1 MTARL
6 RVSEAAQLA
15 GVSPSTLRAW
25 ESSGLITPSRTG
37 RYRWFSQRDVRDLQ
51 EIASLRARGFNV
63 AAIRSMLR
71 GDQRRGGPPGDGA
84 REGPPVAPDA
94 PRRGGPGG
102 ARGLPGGMLEQPL
115 GEKLRAARHRRALSL
130 RDASRLAG
138 LSVSHLSAIECG
150 TRNAS
155 LAGLQRLAVALG
167 IGVSDLFGDEQ
178 RPPRRLVRA
187 GQRPVLDT
195 GDRRVRIESLSVGAQ
210 LLEPHMYLVE
220 PGGGSQGS
228 YHHDGEETVYVLEG
242 EVEFWLNEVERH
254 TVGTGL
260 PDLPEQP
267 RAPVAEPWPRPPGD
281 AVGEHAHHVLSGAA
295 GDRSPGRRGAQP
307 GTGISCH
314 TPPFRLRPLP
324 RAWPG
329 PPSPM

>member
-6 RVSEAAQLA
+6 RVSEAARLT

-25 ESSGLITPSRTG
+25 ECSGLITPARSG
-37 RYRWFSQRDVRDLQ
+37 RYRWFSHRDVKDLQ

-71 GDQRRGGPPGDGA
+71 GDERPRAAGAGDRPGAGQPPGPA
-84 REGPPVAPDA
+84 
-94 PRRGGPGG
+94 
-102 ARGLPGGMLEQPL
+102 EQPL
-115 GEKLRAARHRRALSL
+115 GEKLRAARHRRGLSL
-130 RDASRLAG
+130 RDASQLAG

-195 GDRRVRIESLSVGAQ
+195 GDHRVRIESLSVGAQ
-210 LLEPHMYLVE
+210 LLEPHIYLVE

-254 TVGTGL
+254 TVRAGDCLTFPSSLAHRWQNSGTGRL
-260 PDLPEQP
+260 AMLW
-267 RAPVAEPWPRPPGD
+267 VN
-281 AVGEHAHHVLSGAA
+281 
-295 GDRSPGRRGAQP
+295 
-307 GTGISCH
+307 
-314 TPPFRLRPLP
+314 TPITF
-324 RAWPG
+324 
-329 PPSPM
+329 

>member
-15 GVSPSTLRAW
+15 GVSASTLRAW
-25 ESSGLITPSRTG
+25 EYSGLITPARTG
-37 RYRWFSQRDVRDLQ
+37 RYRWFSQRDVKDLQ
-51 EIASLRARGFNV
+51 EIAALRARGFNV
-63 AAIRSMLR
+63 AAIRSLLR
-71 GDQRRGGPPGDGA
+71 GGS
-84 REGPPVAPDA
+84 EAPA
-94 PRRGGPGG
+94 TP
-102 ARGLPGGMLEQPL
+102 EQPL
-115 GEKLRAARHRRALSL
+115 GEKLRAVRHRRGLSL
-130 RDASRLAG
+130 RDASQLAG

-167 IGVSDLFGDEQ
+167 IGVSDLFGDEH

-187 GQRPVLDT
+187 GQRPVLNT

-210 LLEPHMYLVE
+210 LLEPHIYLVE

-254 TVGTGL
+254 TVRAGDCLTFPSSLAHRWQNCGTGRL
-260 PDLPEQP
+260 AMLW
-267 RAPVAEPWPRPPGD
+267 VN
-281 AVGEHAHHVLSGAA
+281 
-295 GDRSPGRRGAQP
+295 
-307 GTGISCH
+307 
-314 TPPFRLRPLP
+314 TPITF
-324 RAWPG
+324 
-329 PPSPM
+329 

>member
-25 ESSGLITPSRTG
+25 ESSGLITPARTG
-37 RYRWFSQRDVRDLQ
+37 RYRWFSQRDVKDLQ

-71 GDQRRGGPPGDGA
+71 GGAGSRAVVPGDRPA
-84 REGPPVAPDA
+84 GP
-94 PRRGGPGG
+94 PGG
-102 ARGLPGGMLEQPL
+102 ARAGEPSGPPEQPL
-115 GEKLRAARHRRALSL
+115 GEKLRAARHRRVLSL

-167 IGVSDLFGDEQ
+167 IQVSDLFGDEQ

-210 LLEPHMYLVE
+210 LLEPHIYLVE

-254 TVGTGL
+254 TVRAGDCLTFPSSLAHRWQNCGTGRL
-260 PDLPEQP
+260 AMLW
-267 RAPVAEPWPRPPGD
+267 VN
-281 AVGEHAHHVLSGAA
+281 
-295 GDRSPGRRGAQP
+295 
-307 GTGISCH
+307 
-314 TPPFRLRPLP
+314 TPITF
-324 RAWPG
+324 
-329 PPSPM
+329 

>member
-1 MTARL
+1 MTARF

-25 ESSGLITPSRTG
+25 ESSGLITPARTG
-37 RYRWFSQRDVRDLQ
+37 RYRWFTQRDVKDLQ

-71 GDQRRGGPPGDGA
+71 GGDRARAAVSGRRARRQSGPPGAQHQGT
-84 REGPPVAPDA
+84 PD
-94 PRRGGPGG
+94 
-102 ARGLPGGMLEQPL
+102 QSL
-115 GEKLRAARHRRALSL
+115 GEKLRVARHRRGLSL
-130 RDASRLAG
+130 REASRLAG

-167 IGVSDLFGDEQ
+167 IQVSGLFGDGQ
-178 RPPRRLVRA
+178 RPARRLVQA

-220 PGGGSQGS
+220 PGGGSQGA

-254 TVGTGL
+254 TV
-260 PDLPEQP
+260 
-267 RAPVAEPWPRPPGD
+267 R
-281 AVGEHAHHVLSGAA
+281 A
-295 GDRSPGRRGAQP
+295 GDCLTFPSTLAHRWRNCGKGRLAMLWVN
-307 GTGISCH
+307 
-314 TPPFRLRPLP
+314 TPITF
-324 RAWPG
+324 
-329 PPSPM
+329 

>member
-6 RVSEAAQLA
+6 RVSEAAQLT

-25 ESSGLITPSRTG
+25 ESSGLISPARTG
-37 RYRWFSQRDVRDLQ
+37 RYRWFSQRDVEDLQ
-51 EIASLRARGFNV
+51 EIAALRARGFNV

-71 GDQRRGGPPGDGA
+71 GDER
-84 REGPPVAPDA
+84 
-94 PRRGGPGG
+94 PGG
-102 ARGLPGGMLEQPL
+102 AGAGDRPGAAGDAGWVGEARAPAGAARAPAEAGQPPEQPL
-115 GEKLRAARHRRALSL
+115 GEKLRAARHSRGLSL
-130 RDASRLAG
+130 RDASQLAG

-167 IGVSDLFGDEQ
+167 IQVSDLFGDEQ

-210 LLEPHMYLVE
+210 LLEPHIYLVE

-254 TVGTGL
+254 TVRAGDCLTFPSSLAHRWQNSGTGRL
-260 PDLPEQP
+260 AMLW
-267 RAPVAEPWPRPPGD
+267 VN
-281 AVGEHAHHVLSGAA
+281 
-295 GDRSPGRRGAQP
+295 
-307 GTGISCH
+307 
-314 TPPFRLRPLP
+314 TPITF
-324 RAWPG
+324 
-329 PPSPM
+329 

>member
-25 ESSGLITPSRTG
+25 ESSGLISPSRTG

-71 GDQRRGGPPGDGA
+71 GAREADHGGERSGPPPGLPGGA
-84 REGPPVAPDA
+84 GSGP
-94 PRRGGPGG
+94 PGG
-102 ARGLPGGMLEQPL
+102 ARHRPTEQPL
-115 GEKLRAARHRRALSL
+115 GEKLRAARHRRGLSL
-130 RDASRLAG
+130 REASRLAG

-167 IGVSDLFGDEQ
+167 IQVSDLFGDER

-210 LLEPHMYLVE
+210 LLEPHIYLVE
-220 PGGGSQGS
+220 PGGGSQGA

-254 TVGTGL
+254 TVRAGDCLTFPSSLAHRWQNRGTGRL
-260 PDLPEQP
+260 AMLW
-267 RAPVAEPWPRPPGD
+267 VN
-281 AVGEHAHHVLSGAA
+281 
-295 GDRSPGRRGAQP
+295 
-307 GTGISCH
+307 
-314 TPPFRLRPLP
+314 TPITF
-324 RAWPG
+324 
-329 PPSPM
+329 

>member
-1 MTARL
+1 MTPRL

-25 ESSGLITPSRTG
+25 ESSGLITPARTG
-37 RYRWFSQRDVRDLQ
+37 RYRWFSQRDVKDLQ

-71 GDQRRGGPPGDGA
+71 GGDG
-84 REGPPVAPDA
+84 
-94 PRRGGPGG
+94 RRSGPGG
-102 ARGLPGGMLEQPL
+102 QPPGAKPPGAKPPEQPL
-115 GEKLRAARHRRALSL
+115 GEKLRAARHRRGLSL

-167 IGVSDLFGDEQ
+167 IQVSGLFGDEQ

-210 LLEPHMYLVE
+210 LLEPHMYLAE

-254 TVGTGL
+254 TVRAGDCLTFPSSLAHRWQNCGTGRL
-260 PDLPEQP
+260 AMLW
-267 RAPVAEPWPRPPGD
+267 VN
-281 AVGEHAHHVLSGAA
+281 
-295 GDRSPGRRGAQP
+295 
-307 GTGISCH
+307 
-314 TPPFRLRPLP
+314 TPITF
-324 RAWPG
+324 
-329 PPSPM
+329 